1 MIIRLQS
8 YSIFSIC
15 FLLACMLNNS
25 MQAFPVSTDSTK
37 QIQDTLLLSA
47 SAQQSKG
54 IDSTV
59 SYSARDSVV
68 LFIKKKKMNLNG
80 DAEITLKKQE
90 LKAEHI
96 ELDFNLSL
104 LKAEGLKDSTGKVYG
119 FPKFNDNGEEFI
131 GEKILFNLETKK
143 GTITMGETKAD
154 EGGFFF
160 GSKVKKMSENSLFIQ
175 NGCYTTCT
183 KPHPHFYFGEM
194 DLQKK

>member
-25 MQAFPVSTDSTK
+25 MQAFPVLTDSTK

-68 LFIKKKKMNLNG
+68 LFIKK
-80 DAEITLKKQE
+80 
-90 LKAEHI
+90 
-96 ELDFNLSL
+96 
-104 LKAEGLKDSTGKVYG
+104 
-119 FPKFNDNGEEFI
+119 
-131 GEKILFNLETKK
+131 
-143 GTITMGETKAD
+143 
-154 EGGFFF
+154 
-160 GSKVKKMSENSLFIQ
+160 ENES
-175 NGCYTTCT
+175 
-183 KPHPHFYFGEM
+183 
-194 DLQKK
+194 